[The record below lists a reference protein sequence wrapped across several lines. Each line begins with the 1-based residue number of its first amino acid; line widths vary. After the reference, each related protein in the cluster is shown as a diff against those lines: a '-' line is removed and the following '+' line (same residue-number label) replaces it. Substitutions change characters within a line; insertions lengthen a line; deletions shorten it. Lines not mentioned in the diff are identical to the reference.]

1 MKIPRKTKWIS
12 PPKSHNE
19 YYDIAA
25 REVCHLNV
33 TFYYLL
39 QPSLHFNH
47 TIILLPPMWFHCSK
61 AAFCE
66 MTRFVNLWHCT
77 HLANTPMHPVNLDC
91 ATVTVGPKI
100 NQWYTPTNHR
110 CFEIHGPK
118 KIFGWENSVARTHSW
133 FSKCKKYRSCFLL
146 SEHTSGVSL
155 VILGTVKPN

>member
-1 MKIPRKTKWIS
+1 MNFTPKVPQWILWYCCKGS
-12 PPKSHNE
+12 LPFKC
-19 YYDIAA
+19 YI
-25 REVCHLNV
+25 
-33 TFYYLL
+33 FYLL

-91 ATVTVGPKI
+91 ATVAVGPKI

-110 CFEIHGPK
+110 CFEIRGPK
-118 KIFGWENSVARTHSW
+118 KIFGGWRNIWNKGAEFKNKSWEVFAQ
-133 FSKCKKYRSCFLL
+133 FSSRKGEAEEELL
-146 SEHTSGVSL
+146 V
-155 VILGTVKPN
+155 